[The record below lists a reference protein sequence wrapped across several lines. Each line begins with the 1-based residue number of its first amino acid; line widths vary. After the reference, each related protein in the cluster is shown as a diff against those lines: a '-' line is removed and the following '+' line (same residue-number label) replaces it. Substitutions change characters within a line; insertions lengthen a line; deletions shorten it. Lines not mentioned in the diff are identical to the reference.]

1 MQKNVLIT
9 HLLSC
14 LEMYLY
20 FAGMLLRP
28 RFNVDLQRNRLQS
41 DVKTMKEHDSTLEL
55 RRDMGTQQAAGVDLN
70 RRWGKLQALR
80 CSAGTGC

>member
-9 HLLSC
+9 NLLSC

-55 RRDMGTQQAAGVDLN
+55 RRDIGYTAGLGSDRN
-70 RRWGKLQALR
+70 RNFRK
-80 CSAGTGC
+80 